1 MAALTRR
8 LTVLGQDTEEH
19 FMETAIKVAFASTDM
34 KHVDQHFGAAES
46 FAIYALTPDN
56 VQLVEATQF
65 GKLAMDGNEDKLDA
79 KIKVLEGCVAI
90 YSQAVGAS
98 AVAKLKT
105 ANIQP
110 VKVSAGAEISELLEA
125 LQAELRSGPS
135 ACTACPRP
143 SSACAASRPCFPPPC
158 GKPEVHPQLPARPPQ
173 RIPHAKRMPGAAGP
187 RPASPWPARL
197 FGRAAAWRSRLD
209 LGADDGHGTLPKL
222 SACQKPLRGGLSLV
236 RAQPP

>member
-1 MAALTRR
+1 
-8 LTVLGQDTEEH
+8 
-19 FMETAIKVAFASTDM
+19 METAIKVAFASTDM

-79 KIKVLEGCVAI
+79 KIKVLDGCVAI

-125 LQAELRSGPS
+125 LQEELRQG
-135 ACTACPRP
+135 
-143 SSACAASRPCFPPPC
+143 
-158 GKPEVHPQLPARPPQ
+158 PARGWRKPSNGCKPPI
-173 RIPHAKRMPGAAGP
+173 RNASTRWKPKAGTND
-187 RPASPWPARL
+187 RRN
-197 FGRAAAWRSRLD
+197 RY
-209 LGADDGHGTLPKL
+209 
-222 SACQKPLRGGLSLV
+222 RGC
-236 RAQPP
+236 RHP

>member
-1 MAALTRR
+1 MTLTRR
-8 LTVLGQDTEEH
+8 LMVLGHDTEEH

-34 KHVDQHFGAAES
+34 QHVDQHFGAAES

-110 VKVSAGAEISELLEA
+110 VKVSAGAEISELLQA
-125 LQAELRSGPS
+125 LQEELRSGPS
-135 ACTACPRP
+135 AWLAQAIKRLQG
-143 SSACAASRPCFPPPC
+143 SS
-158 GKPEVHPQLPARPPQ
+158 VQ
-173 RIPHAKRMPGAAGP
+173 RFDSME
-187 RPASPWPARL
+187 
-197 FGRAAAWRSRLD
+197 
-209 LGADDGHGTLPKL
+209 ADGWDE
-222 SACQKPLRGGLSLV
+222 
-236 RAQPP
+236 

>member
-1 MAALTRR
+1 
-8 LTVLGQDTEEH
+8 
-19 FMETAIKVAFASTDM
+19 METAIKVAFASTDM

-125 LQAELRSGPS
+125 LQAELRSGPARGWRKPS
-135 ACTACPRP
+135 NGCKPPTPNASTRWKPKAGTNDRRNRHRGCRYPRP
-143 SSACAASRPCFPPPC
+143 YLGGS
-158 GKPEVHPQLPARPPQ
+158 
-173 RIPHAKRMPGAAGP
+173 P
-187 RPASPWPARL
+187 RPQCLFQLWHARQLRHVQRFQTVWDAPPAV
-197 FGRAAAWRSRLD
+197 
-209 LGADDGHGTLPKL
+209 TLAEPVCL
-222 SACQKPLRGGLSLV
+222 QRG
-236 RAQPP
+236 